1 MAINKST
8 LYPGSFTEEDVFGSS
23 TVACPAGQ
31 YTLIGEYV
39 VKADEAV
46 GVGRGGYA
54 SQDQAIGHIFAT
66 FYDNSGTPVQLTNG
80 KFRIMFSSS
89 QNIPIG
95 SKPVYL
101 DVDLA
106 ALTTGATIPSDR
118 FPLPFENVVLTKDR
132 KIQFFIYNATASSV
146 TLAKANSTVYIDA
159 TRALLD

>member
-1 MAINKST
+1 MAVNKST
-8 LYPGSFTEEDVFGSS
+8 LYPGSFTEADVFDSA

-31 YTLIGEYV
+31 YTLIGEYI

-54 SQDQAIGHIFAT
+54 SQDQAIGHIYAVFR
-66 FYDNSGTPVQLTNG
+66 DNSGTPVQLTNG

-95 SKPVYL
+95 QKPVFL

-106 ALTTGATIPSDR
+106 ALTTGATVPSDR

-132 KIQFFIYNATASSV
+132 KIQFFIYNATGSSV
-146 TLAKANSTVYIDA
+146 TLSKANSTVYMDT
-159 TRALLD
+159 TRALND